1 MKVYSSAHKILNSS
15 CFLQLFMLKAAMRK
29 MQGSIDPAL
38 ATIKVT
44 GRTSSRPEEVMII
57 SCFPYVKEVF
67 ISDENKPPYMPRM
80 LFDLRRQLGGE
91 LSIEELF
98 SQESAAKKYILQAG
112 AEALYLAEGFLYFPA
127 LFGNGDNYR
136 STFRLGADRRYNN
149 TSLEIHHG
157 NHTFHGMDLQAAI
170 NNLLK
175 ALAENSTVVAPLG
188 ERQRNE
194 LARHIAFGIETHFF
208 GVGYD
213 HPYQKRIRSL
223 SQQGEQKALESYT
236 PLLEEQLKDNPFQP
250 LLPAIFKYKVMTGQ
264 DGDKLEVIS

>member
-1 MKVYSSAHKILNSS
+1 
-15 CFLQLFMLKAAMRK
+15 MLKAAMRK

-38 ATIKVT
+38 STVEIA
-44 GRTSSRPEEVMII
+44 GRTSPRPEEMVTV
-57 SCFPYVKEVF
+57 SCFPSVERALPVF
-67 ISDENKPPYMPRM
+67 
-80 LFDLRRQLGGE
+80 
-91 LSIEELF
+91 SIGDLF
-98 SQESAAKKYILQAG
+98 SPELAAKKEGYVIQGEAK
-112 AEALYLAEGFLYFPA
+112 ALYTAEGFLYFPA
-127 LFGNGDNYR
+127 LSDNSDCKER
-136 STFRLGADRRYNN
+136 AFKISMDYNN
-149 TSLEIHHG
+149 IHLEIRCG
-157 NHTFHGMDLQAAI
+157 DRTFFHGIDSQATVY
-170 NNLLK
+170 NFLK

-194 LARHIAFGIETHFF
+194 LARHIAFGIERHFF

-250 LLPAIFKYKVMTGQ
+250 LLPAIFKYKVITGQ